1 LSFGGQPKRLI
12 VPYGAVTRFF
22 DPSVQFM
29 LQFEVEGVPTT
40 LPEPEPEPTP
50 PPKDD
55 GPKIVSLDQF
65 RKK

>member
-1 LSFGGQPKRLI
+1 
-12 VPYGAVTRFF
+12 
-22 DPSVQFM
+22 M